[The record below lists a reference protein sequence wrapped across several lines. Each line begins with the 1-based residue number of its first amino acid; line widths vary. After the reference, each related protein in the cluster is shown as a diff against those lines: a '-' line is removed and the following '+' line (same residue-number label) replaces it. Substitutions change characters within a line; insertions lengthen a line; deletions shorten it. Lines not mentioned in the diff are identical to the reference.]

1 MKETAIAIEKPKDT
15 DREESSKNDI
25 SAFSMRQI
33 NYVKNMKAKR
43 NMIKQEE
50 VRDNGVKSRS
60 TDNL

>member
-1 MKETAIAIEKPKDT
+1 MKETAIATEMPKDT

-25 SAFSMRQI
+25 SAFSMRQV

-43 NMIKQEE
+43 NLIKQEE
-50 VRDNGVKSRS
+50 VRDNCVKSRS

>member
-1 MKETAIAIEKPKDT
+1 MKETAIATEMPKDT

-43 NMIKQEE
+43 NLIKQEE
-50 VRDNGVKSRS
+50 VRDNCVKSRS